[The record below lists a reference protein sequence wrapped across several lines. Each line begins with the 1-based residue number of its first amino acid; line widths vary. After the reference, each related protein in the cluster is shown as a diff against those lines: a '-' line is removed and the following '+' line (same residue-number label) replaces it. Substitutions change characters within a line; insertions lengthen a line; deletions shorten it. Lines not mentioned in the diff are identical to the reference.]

1 MAKSTTA
8 RPWDGRPMI
17 EVRIAHVPS
26 RPRRPRFNWGAQP
39 RWQRAVQLDD
49 DSAFLLC
56 VPLARLERAWRAV
69 PRDACWEWSPTYLL
83 ITWDTGARRG
93 RLKLCTAVM
102 TKVNSRACAVECA
115 A

>member
-1 MAKSTTA
+1 MV
-8 RPWDGRPMI
+8 

-26 RPRRPRFNWGAQP
+26 RPAVFNREKYDRDQRP
-39 RWQRAVQLDD
+39 RWQRAMQLDD
-49 DSAFLLC
+49 DSAFALC

-83 ITWDTGARRG
+83 ITWDTGTRRG

-102 TKVNSRACAVECA
+102 AKADSRACVVECA